1 MTTVRC
7 FIAIECPGEIE
18 EEILK
23 IQQELKMALRA
34 MPNTPPPPIRLKGTR
49 EVDKR
54 GGMDGPDR
62 LGIKW
67 VRPAGFHLTL
77 KFLGNVAQEKL
88 SGIVDVLGKV
98 TPPFPAFTVS
108 VGGIGVFP
116 NARDPRVIW
125 IGVRSVGDDLVRLQK
140 GIEEGL
146 ESLGFA
152 REGRSFHPHFTLGRL
167 GSFGRARRQFDSRP
181 DREALVKWI
190 AQNEQREYGRFEVKE
205 VLLMKSDLKP
215 GGAVYTPLAAVGLE
229 G

>member
-1 MTTVRC
+1 
-7 FIAIECPGEIE
+7 
-18 EEILK
+18 
-23 IQQELKMALRA
+23 MALRA
-34 MPNTPPPPIRLKGTR
+34 MPNTPPPSIRLKGTR

-62 LGIKW
+62 LGIRW

-77 KFLGNVAQEKL
+77 KFLGNVTQERL
-88 SGIVDVLGKV
+88 SGIVEVVGKV
-98 TPPFPAFTVS
+98 GPSIPPFMVS
-108 VGGIGVFP
+108 VSGVGVFP

-125 IGVRSVGDDLVRLQK
+125 IGVRSVGEDLVRLQE

-146 ESLGFA
+146 EPLGFA

-167 GSFGRARRQFDSRP
+167 KSFGGTRRQVDSRP
-181 DREALVKWI
+181 AREALVKWI